1 MKLHKINGSELTA
14 VALDGSRDSAN
25 IEDESYFISYL
36 DEDKPSVDFVKII
49 GVDRRATTQNLA
61 DGFFATFSALDVNVK
76 RKCVQLATDGPHVMK
91 NMCRLVRN
99 EIKWLLEF
107 HCTIIPPYNDVHSLL
122 DRLYHFYD
130 NSNLQSRCLKKTAE
144 LLGVKSVVHPT
155 AKCTR
160 WVAHREQAVKALDRN
175 YVANAAQLQECN
187 LDNT

>member
-1 MKLHKINGSELTA
+1 
-14 VALDGSRDSAN
+14 
-25 IEDESYFISYL
+25 
-36 DEDKPSVDFVKII
+36 
-49 GVDRRATTQNLA
+49 
-61 DGFFATFSALDVNVK
+61 
-76 RKCVQLATDGPHVMK
+76 MK

-107 HCTIIPPYNDVHSLL
+107 HCANHRLELSFKDAVKNIPLYNDVHSLL
-122 DRLYHFYD
+122 DGLYHFYD
-130 NSNLQSRCLKKTAE
+130 NSNLESRCLKKTAE